1 MESKQLGRTGIE
13 VPVLGL
19 GTWRFV
25 KTEPDAELDRM
36 GVESLRL
43 GVELGFTLIDTAEM
57 YGAGHSEEVVGEAI
71 KGMRGRIFLAS
82 KVLPRHF
89 AYEDVLKA
97 ARASLS
103 RLGTDYMDLYQ
114 LHWPSATVPLEETMG
129 AMEEL
134 VAQGLVRFIG
144 VSNFSVEQMREAQAS
159 LTKEPLAANQV
170 RYNPLDRAIETD
182 VLPYAQEHGITII
195 AYSPFAHGELFSH
208 ITARE
213 RVEKIA
219 ETYGRSF
226 AQATLNWLIAK
237 DAVITIPK
245 AIQLDHVREDA
256 GGAGWRM
263 QQEDYQQLEQ
273 AFR

>member
-13 VPVLGL
+13 VPALGL

>member
-1 MESKQLGRTGIE
+1 METKQLGRSGTE
-13 VPVLGL
+13 VPALGL

-25 KTEPDAELDRM
+25 KTQPDPKLDAM

-43 GVELGFTLIDTAEM
+43 GIEQGLTLIDTAEM
-57 YGAGHSEEVVGEAI
+57 YGAGHSEEVVGQAI
-71 KGMRGRIFLAS
+71 KGMRERIFLAS

-89 AYEDVLKA
+89 AYQDVLKA

-103 RLGTDYMDLYQ
+103 HLGTDYMDLYQ
-114 LHWPSATVPLEETMG
+114 LHWPSTTVPLEETMG

-134 VAQGLVRFIG
+134 VTQGLVRFIG
-144 VSNFSVEQMREAQAS
+144 VSNFSVEQMRRTEAS
-159 LTKEPLAANQV
+159 LTKEPLVANQV
-170 RYNPLDRAIETD
+170 RYNPLDRAIEAD

-208 ITARE
+208 QRARE
-213 RVEKIA
+213 KVEKIA
-219 ETYGRSF
+219 EPYGRSF
-226 AQATLNWLIAK
+226 AQAILNWLIAK

-263 QQEDYQQLEQ
+263 QQEDYEWLEQ